1 MGAIQDSLNSMI
13 TTAALGAAGAKHL
26 AEQSQANMIKGAEL
40 KSDVIE
46 KEAEIK
52 ELGESQAAI
61 AAEHPELGTPMEES
75 ALRAEEAAG
84 GDDLAKAKE
93 AMASLSNKI
102 AAKTAQK
109 AALERTM
116 ANIGKTP
123 MQILAERGASKMK
136 SAASR
141 LFGGKR

>member
-13 TTAALGAAGAKHL
+13 TTAALGATGMKHL
-26 AEQSQANMIKGAEL
+26 SEQHQANMMKGAEL

-52 ELGESQAAI
+52 ELGESQASI
-61 AAEHPELGTPMEES
+61 AAEHPELGTPMEGP
-75 ALRAEEAAG
+75 ALMAEEAAG
-84 GDDLAKAKE
+84 GDELAKAKE
-93 AMASLSNKI
+93 AMDTLSRKI

-109 AALERTM
+109 AALEKTM

-123 MQILAERGASKMK
+123 IQI
-136 SAASR
+136 
-141 LFGGKR
+141 LFGGRK

>member
-13 TTAALGAAGAKHL
+13 TTAALGATGMKHL
-26 AEQSQANMIKGAEL
+26 AEQHQANLIKGAEL

-52 ELGESQAAI
+52 ELGESQASI
-61 AAEHPELGTPMEES
+61 AAEHPELGTPMEEP

-84 GDDLAKAKE
+84 GDELAKAKE
-93 AMASLSNKI
+93 AMDTLSRKI

-109 AALERTM
+109 AALEKTM

-123 MQILAERGASKMK
+123 IQI
-136 SAASR
+136 
-141 LFGGKR
+141 LFGGRK